1 MFRKGSIQDPEL
13 VMIYNTGS
21 KWEADQAKSLLENE
35 GIPALLMD
43 REDSGDYLRV
53 LGFGSPFG
61 VDVYVNRKHAEQA
74 KRLIEEAF
82 SEMEDISEEE
92 LAELAMNTPRQDK

>member
-1 MFRKGSIQDPEL
+1 MFRKGSIQDSEVVL
-13 VMIYNTGS
+13 VYNTAS

-61 VDVYVNRKHAEQA
+61 VDIYVNKNHAQRACE
-74 KRLIEEAF
+74 LLEEAF
-82 SEMEDISEEE
+82 SEEEDISEEE
-92 LAELAMNTPRQDK
+92 LAELAMRSEPEE